1 MTQQEGAHLLG
12 VAVGPPTVDWGGG
25 VRGVGEVALA
35 LEDESITD
43 LPLGWRVR
51 SQDLNWTQLRILVR
65 QGRIAIQGCRTMSLI
80 LDENFCTL
88 RKDQLQCSH

>member
-35 LEDESITD
+35 LEEKSITD
-43 LPLGWRVR
+43 LPLGWTVRRVSQIFHWDGGSGEYYR
-51 SQDLNWTQLRILVR
+51 SFTGMEGQQLNL
-65 QGRIAIQGCRTMSLI
+65 
-80 LDENFCTL
+80 N
-88 RKDQLQCSH
+88 